1 MELFAKIANNFK
13 KHGTGVSSLIQ
24 VFSCEFLQNFQ
35 EPFSGT
41 TFDCFWVE
49 NKYNNNTKM
58 KQINIKQLYLTPF
71 HLVYEKRF
79 YRVSPVV
86 ASGHLQ
92 YFLSL
97 LISNFFISP
106 FRSRHWK
113 CSIKKAVLEF

>member
-1 MELFAKIANNFK
+1 
-13 KHGTGVSSLIQ
+13 
-24 VFSCEFLQNFQ
+24 
-35 EPFSGT
+35 
-41 TFDCFWVE
+41 
-49 NKYNNNTKM
+49 M
-58 KQINIKQLYLTPF
+58 KQINIKQFYLTPS

-97 LISNFFISP
+97 LISNFSISP